1 MADFITKQGDTRNAL
16 EAHLKENG
24 VTIDLTNCTVN
35 FVMLDGE
42 NILINRTATVTNAT
56 EGIVVINF
64 TESELDNIGEFK
76 GEFKVTFSGGEV
88 ETFPN
93 QDYLDI
99 KILKSI

>member
-1 MADFITKQGDTRNAL
+1 MSDFITKQGDTRNAL

-35 FVMLDGE
+35 FILHDDDTV
-42 NILINRTATVTNAT
+42 LINRSATITDATN
-56 EGIVVINF
+56 GIVVMNF
-64 TESELDNIGEFK
+64 TESELDNIGEFE

-99 KILKSI
+99 KILKSL